1 MQKNIGLFAV
11 SLIVLAGL
19 GGCSSDEPSS
29 QASEQKKGIIEST
42 LSSIQKESTQGAK
55 LTRRKCAS
63 CHYLDR
69 NITKVGPSLKGI
81 VGRAPSISG
90 VPFSKWD
97 EKALDQ
103 WLKDPA
109 GIKPGTMMAIPGI
122 KSAED
127 RAAIIEYLKQI

>member
-1 MQKNIGLFAV
+1 MQKIARLFAV
-11 SLIVLAGL
+11 SLIALTGL
-19 GGCSSDEPSS
+19 GNCSSDEPSS
-29 QASEQKKGIIEST
+29 QAPEHEGIIKST
-42 LSSIQKESTQGAK
+42 LNSMQKESTQGAR

-63 CHYLDR
+63 CHFLDR

-81 VGRAPSISG
+81 VGRAPTISG

-109 GIKPGTMMAIPGI
+109 GVKPGTMMAIPGI
-122 KSAED
+122 KSGKD
-127 RAAIIEYLKQI
+127 RAIIIEYLKQL